1 MFWDSSA
8 LAALAL
14 RQPATVQV
22 LPILR
27 QDPEVVIWWAA
38 RVECASALARAVR
51 RGEVDQR
58 FQHHVRRRLAALW
71 RRCMEVEPAE
81 GLRERAIRLL
91 GLHALSA
98 ADALQLAAA
107 LDWCGEQTT
116 GAGFVCLD
124 ERLRSA
130 ALREGFDVL
139 PWTGEVNE
147 P

>member
-1 MFWDSSA
+1 
-8 LAALAL
+8 
-14 RQPATVQV
+14 
-22 LPILR
+22 
-27 QDPEVVIWWAA
+27 
-38 RVECASALARAVR
+38 VECASAVARAAHRGGVDQHLEKLARS
-51 RGEVDQR
+51 
-58 FQHHVRRRLAALW
+58 RLEALW
-71 RRCMEVEPAE
+71 RLCIEIEPAE

-107 LDWCGEQTT
+107 LDWSEEVTR

-124 ERLRSA
+124 ERLRTA

-139 PWTGEVNE
+139 PWPEEIHE

>member
-14 RQPATVQV
+14 RQPATAQV
-22 LPILR
+22 VPILR
-27 QDPEVVIWWAA
+27 QHPEVVIWWAA
-38 RVECASALARAVR
+38 RVECASAVARAVR
-51 RGEVDQR
+51 RGEVDHQ
-58 FQHHVRRRLAALW
+58 FQHHVRRRLTALW

-107 LDWCGEQTT
+107 LDWCEEQTT

-124 ERLRSA
+124 ERLRAA

-139 PWTGEVNE
+139 PWAEEVHE

>member
-1 MFWDSSA
+1 M
-8 LAALAL
+8 
-14 RQPATVQV
+14 

-27 QDPEVVIWWAA
+27 QDPELVIWWAA
-38 RVECASALARAVR
+38 RVECASAVARAVR
-51 RGEVDQR
+51 RGGVDQR
-58 FQHHVRRRLAALW
+58 MEKQSRRTLEELW
-71 RRCMEVEPAE
+71 WQCMEVEPAE

-107 LDWCGEQTT
+107 LEWCDERTT

-124 ERLRSA
+124 ERLRAA

-139 PWTGEVNE
+139 PWPEEIHE